1 MGKMKELFMETRMHE
16 FNGDNDPEIQQL
28 AQQGIEE
35 YIHMEGHPCP
45 NCYKNG
51 LIRNS
56 NEARCEYCGQ
66 EFIFVDNALRFK

>member
-1 MGKMKELFMETRMHE
+1 MGRMKELFMETRMHE

-45 NCYKNG
+45 NCFEET

-56 NEARCEYCGQ
+56 EDIRCGLCGQ
-66 EFIFVDNALRFK
+66 EFTQVDNALRFK